1 MTESV
6 ECVVI
11 GAGVIGLAVAR
22 AIALEGHE
30 VLLLEAEDT
39 FGTQTSSRNSE
50 VIHAG
55 IYYLGNSLKAS
66 TCVRGKALLYEYC
79 TQRGINHRQLG
90 KLIVAS
96 SEQQV
101 EILKGYLAQGR
112 ANGVDDLELLS
123 AEQLY
128 RLEPEVSGVAAL
140 WSPSTGIVD
149 SHGLMLGLLG
159 DFENATGTL
168 VTRSRARR
176 FKAVADGFEIEVETG
191 GVCMDL
197 RSKWLVNSAG
207 HGALVLAREST
218 TADLP
223 KNLYPAGHYFSYTGK
238 SPFSHLVYPVAD
250 SGSLGLHA
258 TLDLGGQVKFGPDV
272 DWREQLSY
280 TFDSDRHRQQHFE
293 KCIRE
298 YYPGLDVSRLQ
309 AGYVG
314 VRPRIS
320 GPGEPAVDFMI
331 CGRETHGKTGLVQ
344 LFGIESPGLTASLAI
359 AGEVLARLKSG

>member
-30 VLLLEAEDT
+30 VVLFEAEDT

-55 IYYLGNSLKAS
+55 IYYPANSLKAS

-79 TQRGINHRQLG
+79 TRRGINHRQLG

-96 SEQQV
+96 SEQQI

-112 ANGVDDLELLS
+112 ANGVDDLVLLN
-123 AEQLY
+123 EEKLHQ
-128 RLEPEVSGVAAL
+128 LEPEVSGIAAL

-159 DFENATGTL
+159 DFENAAGTL
-168 VTRSRARR
+168 VTRSMARR

-191 GVCMDL
+191 GDSMVL

-207 HGALVLAREST
+207 HGALSLAREST
-218 TADLP
+218 RADLP
-223 KNLYPAGHYFSYTGK
+223 KNFYPTGHYFSYTGK

-272 DWREQLSY
+272 DWRDQLSN
-280 TFDSDRHRQQHFE
+280 TFDSSEHRQRHFE
-293 KCIRE
+293 QCIRE

-314 VRPRIS
+314 VRPRLS
-320 GPGEPAVDFMI
+320 GQGEPPVDFMI
-331 CGRETHGKTGLVQ
+331 CGPEEHGKTGLVQ
-344 LFGIESPGLTASLAI
+344 LFGIESPGLTACLAI
-359 AGEVLARLKSG
+359 AGEVVGRLKSG

>member
-1 MTESV
+1 MTETV

-22 AIALEGHE
+22 AIALKGHE

-55 IYYLGNSLKAS
+55 IYYPGNSLKAS
-66 TCVRGKALLYEYC
+66 TCVRGKALLYKYC
-79 TQRGINHRQLG
+79 KQRGIDHRKPG

-96 SEQQV
+96 SEQQI

-112 ANGVDDLELLS
+112 GNGVDDLEILNKEKLH
-123 AEQLY
+123 Q
-128 RLEPEVSGVAAL
+128 LEPEVSGVAAL
-140 WSPSTGIVD
+140 FSPSTGIVD

-159 DFENATGTL
+159 DFENAAGTL
-168 VTRSRARR
+168 VTGSRARR
-176 FKAVADGFEIEVETG
+176 FKAVADGFEIEVESG
-191 GVCMDL
+191 GGSMVL
-197 RSKWLVNSAG
+197 RTEWLVNSAG
-207 HGALVLAREST
+207 HGALALAREST
-218 TADLP
+218 KTDLP
-223 KNLYPAGHYFSYTGK
+223 KNFYPAGHYFSYTGK
-238 SPFSHLVYPVAD
+238 SPFNHLVYPVAD

-272 DWREQLSY
+272 DWRDELSY
-280 TFDSDRHRQQHFE
+280 TFDSSEHRQRHFE
-293 KCIRE
+293 KRIRE

-314 VRPRIS
+314 VRPRTS
-320 GPGEPAVDFMI
+320 GPGESAADFMI
-331 CGRETHGKTGLVQ
+331 CGPEVHGKMGLVQ
-344 LFGIESPGLTASLAI
+344 LFGIESPGLTACLAI
-359 AGEVLARLKSG
+359 AGEVVSRLKSG

>member
-55 IYYLGNSLKAS
+55 IYYPGNSLKAI
-66 TCVRGKALLYEYC
+66 TCVHGKGLLYEYC
-79 TQRGINHRQLG
+79 TQRGINYRQLG
-90 KLIVAS
+90 KLIVANS
-96 SEQQV
+96 QQQI
-101 EILKGYLAQGR
+101 ETLKGYRVQGR
-112 ANGVDDLELLS
+112 KNGVDDLEILNEEKLH
-123 AEQLY
+123 Q
-128 RLEPEVSGVAAL
+128 LEPEVSGVAAL

-159 DFENATGTL
+159 DFENAAGTL

-176 FKAVADGFEIEVETG
+176 FKVVADGFEIEVEAV
-191 GVCMDL
+191 GVSMVL
-197 RSKWLVNSAG
+197 RSKWLVNAAG
-207 HGALVLAREST
+207 HGALALARVST
-218 TADLP
+218 STHLP
-223 KNLYPAGHYFSYTGK
+223 KNFYTAGHYFTYTGK
-238 SPFSHLVYPVAD
+238 APFSHLVYPVAD

-272 DWREQLSY
+272 DWRHELSY
-280 TFDSDRHRQQHFE
+280 TFDSDEHRQWHFE
-293 KCIRE
+293 TRIRE
-298 YYPGLDVSRLQ
+298 YYPGLDTSRLQ
-309 AGYVG
+309 VGYVG

-331 CGRETHGKTGLVQ
+331 CGPETHGKTGLVQ
-344 LFGIESPGLTASLAI
+344 LFGIESPGLTACLAI
-359 AGEVLARLKSG
+359 AGEVVDRLKSA

>member
-6 ECVVI
+6 ECVII
-11 GAGVIGLAVAR
+11 GAGVVGLALAR
-22 AIALEGHE
+22 ALALNGHE

-55 IYYLGNSLKAS
+55 IYYPGNSLKAT
-66 TCVRGKALLYEYC
+66 TCVRGKALIYEYC
-79 TQRGINHRQLG
+79 TQRGINHRRPG

-96 SEQQV
+96 SEQQI
-101 EILKGYLAQGR
+101 EILKGYLAQGL
-112 ANGVDDLELLS
+112 ANGVDDLALLS
-123 AEQLY
+123 GQQLH
-128 RLEPEVSGVAAL
+128 RMEPEVSGVAAL

-159 DFENATGTL
+159 DFESAGGTL

-176 FKAVADGFEIEVETG
+176 FKSVADGFEIEVESG
-191 GVCMDL
+191 GVSMVL

-207 HGALVLAREST
+207 HGALALAREST

-223 KNLYPAGHYFSYTGK
+223 KDFYPAGHYFSYDGK
-238 SPFSHLVYPVAD
+238 APFSHLIYPVAD

-272 DWREQLSY
+272 DWREQLNY
-280 TFDSDRHRQQHFE
+280 TFDSSEHRQQHF
-293 KCIRE
+293 KKSIRE
-298 YYPGLDVSRLQ
+298 YYPGLDVGRLHP
-309 AGYVG
+309 GYVG
-314 VRPRIS
+314 VRPRVS
-320 GPGEPAVDFMI
+320 GPGEPAADFMI
-331 CGRETHGKTGLVQ
+331 CGPETHGKTGLVQ
-344 LFGIESPGLTASLAI
+344 LFGIESPGLTACLAI
-359 AGEVLARLKSG
+359 AGEVVARLKSG

>member
-11 GAGVIGLAVAR
+11 GAGVIGLALAR

-30 VLLLEAEDT
+30 VLLLESEDT

-55 IYYLGNSLKAS
+55 IYYPGNSLKAR
-66 TCVRGKALLYEYC
+66 TCVRGKTLLYKYC

-90 KLIVAS
+90 KLIIAS
-96 SEQQV
+96 SDQQI
-101 EILKGYLAQGR
+101 EILNGYLAQGR

-123 AEQLY
+123 REQLH
-128 RLEPEVSGVAAL
+128 RLEPEVSGAAAL

-159 DFENATGTL
+159 DFENAAGTL
-168 VTRSRARR
+168 VTRSKARR

-191 GVCMDL
+191 SVFTVL

-207 HGALVLAREST
+207 HGALALAREST
-218 TADLP
+218 TDDLP
-223 KNLYPAGHYFSYTGK
+223 GNFYPAGHYFSYTGK
-238 SPFSHLVYPVAD
+238 SPFSHLIYPVAD
-250 SGSLGLHA
+250 TGSLGLHA

-272 DWREQLSY
+272 DWREQLNY
-280 TFDSDRHRQQHFE
+280 TFDSDEHRQQHFE
-293 KCIRE
+293 ISIRE
-298 YYPGLDVSRLQ
+298 YYPGLEVSRLQ
-309 AGYVG
+309 PGYVG

-320 GPGEPAVDFMI
+320 GPGEPAADFMI
-331 CGRETHGKTGLVQ
+331 CGPETHGKTGLVQ
-344 LFGIESPGLTASLAI
+344 LFGIESPGLTACLAI
-359 AGEVLARLKSG
+359 AKEVVVRLKSG

>member
-1 MTESV
+1 MTEST

-11 GAGVIGLAVAR
+11 GAGVIGLAIAR
-22 AIALEGHE
+22 TIALEGHE

-50 VIHAG
+50 VVHAG
-55 IYYLGNSLKAS
+55 IYYPANSLKAS

-79 TQRGINHRQLG
+79 TQRGVNHRQLG
-90 KLIVAS
+90 KLIVVNS
-96 SEQQV
+96 NQQI

-112 ANGVDDLELLS
+112 ANGVDDLEILS
-123 AEQLY
+123 EERLNQ
-128 RLEPEVSGVAAL
+128 LEPEVSGVAAL

-159 DFENATGTL
+159 DFENAGGTL

-176 FKAVADGFEIEVETG
+176 FKAVADGFELEVEAD
-191 GVCMDL
+191 GVSMDL
-197 RSKWLVNSAG
+197 RSKWLINSAG
-207 HGALVLAREST
+207 HGALALAREST
-218 TADLP
+218 KTDLP
-223 KNLYPAGHYFSYTGK
+223 KNFYPTGHYFSYTGK

-258 TLDLGGQVKFGPDV
+258 TLDLGGQAKFGPDV
-272 DWREQLSY
+272 DWRDQLSY
-280 TFDSDRHRQQHFE
+280 TFDSSEHRQQHFE

-309 AGYVG
+309 PGYVG
-314 VRPRIS
+314 VRPRLS
-320 GPGEPAVDFMI
+320 GQHEPAVDFMI
-331 CGRETHGKTGLVQ
+331 CGPETHGKSGLVQ
-344 LFGIESPGLTASLAI
+344 LFGIESPGLTACLAI
-359 AGEVLARLKSG
+359 AGEVVDRLKSG

>member
-30 VLLLEAEDT
+30 VLLLEVEDT

-55 IYYLGNSLKAS
+55 IYYPANSLKAS
-66 TCVRGKALLYEYC
+66 TCVRGKTLLYEYC

-90 KLIVAS
+90 KLIIAN
-96 SEQQV
+96 SEQQI
-101 EILKGYLAQGR
+101 EILKDYLARGR
-112 ANGVDDLELLS
+112 ANGVDDLSLLS
-123 AEQLY
+123 GEQLH

-159 DFENATGTL
+159 DFENAAGTL

-176 FKAVADGFEIEVETG
+176 FNAVADGFEIEVETG
-191 GVCMDL
+191 GVSMVL

-207 HGALVLAREST
+207 HGALALAGEST
-218 TADLP
+218 TGDLP
-223 KNLYPAGHYFSYTGK
+223 KNFYPAGHYFSYTGK
-238 SPFSHLVYPVAD
+238 APFSHLVYPVAD

-280 TFDSDRHRQQHFE
+280 VFDSSEHRQQHFE

-309 AGYVG
+309 PGYVG
-314 VRPRIS
+314 VRPRLS
-320 GPGEPAVDFMI
+320 GLGEPAADFMI
-331 CGRETHGKTGLVQ
+331 CGSETHGKTGLVQ
-344 LFGIESPGLTASLAI
+344 IFGIESPGLTACLAI
-359 AGEVLARLKSG
+359 AGEVVDRLKSG